1 MSLRQER
8 PLNHNVM
15 GNIKLRATLS
25 YFAAASAVLRVGDFL
40 ISAPRFLSHVCEV
53 CRQFSQ
59 WCRFWTLRS
68 ARVRLILPPAM
79 LASRGLGYV
88 TRKPRRP
95 RSRLLETGP
104 GAMIH
109 GTLTTASQI
118 LLSFMVTAGL
128 AIVLSISVIIAD
140 FRGKESIIRRKLLN
154 GYSDSQILQG
164 IGIQGELRSALERS
178 PSQGLL
184 TGDFKVLD
192 WPR

>member
-1 MSLRQER
+1 
-8 PLNHNVM
+8 
-15 GNIKLRATLS
+15 
-25 YFAAASAVLRVGDFL
+25 
-40 ISAPRFLSHVCEV
+40 
-53 CRQFSQ
+53 
-59 WCRFWTLRS
+59 
-68 ARVRLILPPAM
+68 
-79 LASRGLGYV
+79 
-88 TRKPRRP
+88 
-95 RSRLLETGP
+95 
-104 GAMIH
+104 
-109 GTLTTASQI
+109 
-118 LLSFMVTAGL
+118 MVTAGL